1 MRGEAHIC
9 GKTIKQPAICCQIK
23 ACVCVCVSCACF
35 KDLHQGSTNK
45 HQVCVFEDRRNEE
58 KKNAAHSCDCDDI
71 TLLSCVGRAGV
82 G

>member
-1 MRGEAHIC
+1 MRGEAQIC

-23 ACVCVCVSCACF
+23 ACVCVSCACF
-35 KDLHQGSTNK
+35 KDLHQGSTIK
-45 HQVCVFEDRRNEE
+45 HQVCVFEDRRNE
-58 KKNAAHSCDCDDI
+58 KNKNKNATHSCDDI